1 MNMNKLITVA
11 AVAASAMAANA
22 SSITIDSVQQRWPW
36 NNKVDITYTV
46 TDGQN
51 RAGGIY
57 AGINFAITIPGYST
71 QVVSGNSLAASA
83 ETGGPGSRQYTV
95 TWTAPGGVRATS
107 CSVTATLF
115 PTNVPS
121 GNDYMIIDLASGAII
136 YEGLMATQD
145 ESNTRYNTTEY
156 KSTKMVLRKVPKW
169 ADANTLP
176 NYDTLAALGG
186 YPTGHSDFASGE
198 ISRNS
203 PTVRQPDKGYYLSI
217 FNLTMAQFCTVTGDA
232 SIGANDLTYYRSE
245 GYLKVRTGDSM
256 FDTSAANHDVA
267 VAAATSKIVAKAD
280 GTFYQRLNYLTGLYF
295 DYPTEVMHEIAAR
308 AGVQTKYI
316 WGADSTDATD
326 IQNYAATTYKD
337 GGRVVGSFPAN
348 NWGFYDMTG
357 LGYDYCLGIV
367 RYNVPKNRG
376 DLKDQGVFDATI
388 DTRDTLDSFTAKG
401 GPSRATTN
409 VDTIMNDARASS
421 RSALAENA
429 SWTGYRVAYIVE

>member
-1 MNMNKLITVA
+1 MKKQTWKA
-11 AVAASAMAANA
+11 AVSAAAIAASAMAANAA

-95 TWTAPGGVRATS
+95 TWTAPGGVKATS

-176 NYDTLAALGG
+176 NYDAISALGG
-186 YPTGHSDFASGE
+186 YPTGDDVTFPAADPARTWQTDKDYYAGVFLVTQAQYTKLGLTNPSGNKA
-198 ISRNS
+198 NS
-203 PTVRQPDKGYYLSI
+203 GCPVEKVSWEDIRSTS
-217 FNLTMAQFCTVTGDA
+217 NLNDPVTP
-232 SIGANDLTYYRSE
+232 SS
-245 GYLKVRTGDSM
+245 TGG
-256 FDTSAANHDVA
+256 FLA
-267 VAAATSKIVAKAD
+267 
-280 GTFYQRLNYLTGLYF
+280 RLNYLTLAKSGISGF
-295 DYPTEVMHEIAAR
+295 DLPSFMMGEIAAR
-308 AGVQTKYI
+308 AGSTTVYAGNSNTPDPDYLVCGENSGGKTAVVGSRLPNNWGLYDTSGNVWEWALDESRTNLSQATDALKPIYTGGKWARYRAGRTASSAAVNHKI
-316 WGADSTDATD
+316 SDGADSNGNNNAV
-326 IQNYAATTYKD
+326 TTRAD
-337 GGRVVGSFPAN
+337 WLGFRVF
-348 NWGFYDMTG
+348 
-357 LGYDYCLGIV
+357 
-367 RYNVPKNRG
+367 
-376 DLKDQGVFDATI
+376 
-388 DTRDTLDSFTAKG
+388 
-401 GPSRATTN
+401 
-409 VDTIMNDARASS
+409 
-421 RSALAENA
+421 
-429 SWTGYRVAYIVE
+429 YIVK

>member
-1 MNMNKLITVA
+1 MNTRKLTGKA
-11 AVAASAMAANA
+11 AILAAAIAASVALPIAANA

-57 AGINFAITIPGYST
+57 AGINFAIAIPGYST
-71 QVVSGNSLAASA
+71 QIVNGNSLAASA

-107 CSVTATLF
+107 CTVTATLF

-186 YPTGHSDFASGE
+186 YPTGDNVNYASSDPAR
-198 ISRNS
+198 IWQ
-203 PTVRQPDKGYYLSI
+203 TDKDYYAGVFLVTQAQYTNLGLSNPSSI
-217 FNLTMAQFCTVTGDA
+217 KGDERPVENV
-232 SIGANDLTYYRSE
+232 SW
-245 GYLKVRTGDSM
+245 
-256 FDTSAANHDVA
+256 
-267 VAAATSKIVAKAD
+267 
-280 GTFYQRLNYLTGLYF
+280 GTFRDSALITNPVPPSATGGFLARLNYRTLMKSGISGF
-295 DYPTEVMHEIAAR
+295 DIPTFMMAEIAAR
-308 AGVQTKYI
+308 AG
-316 WGADSTDATD
+316 
-326 IQNYAATTYKD
+326 ATTTYFWNSNTADPAYVVCNENSGNKTAA
-337 GGRVVGSFPAN
+337 VGSRLPN
-348 NWGFYDMTG
+348 NWGLYDVSGNVWEWALDESRTNLNTATDVFKPIYTG
-357 LGYDYCLGIV
+357 GSWV
-367 RYNVPKNRG
+367 RYRAGCAYTSAAVNHHASVG
-376 DLKDQGVFDATI
+376 ATI
-388 DTRDTLDSFTAKG
+388 SG
-401 GPSRATTN
+401 N
-409 VDTIMNDARASS
+409 N
-421 RSALAENA
+421 NA
-429 SWTGYRVAYIVE
+429 QTYKAGWLGFRVFYIVK

>member
-1 MNMNKLITVA
+1 MSKSKMTGKA
-11 AVAASAMAANA
+11 AILAAAIAASAAIPMAANAA

-57 AGINFAITIPGYST
+57 AGINFAIAIPGYST
-71 QVVSGNSLAASA
+71 QIVSGNSLAASA

-176 NYDTLAALGG
+176 NYDAISALGG
-186 YPTGHSDFASGE
+186 YPTGDDVNFASINRARTWQPNKDYYAGIFLVTQAQYTNLGLSNPASNKTNSGCPVEQVSWSE
-198 ISRNS
+198 IRGTTLITNTVS
-203 PTVRQPDKGYYLSI
+203 PS
-217 FNLTMAQFCTVTGDA
+217 ATGGFLA
-232 SIGANDLTYYRSE
+232 
-245 GYLKVRTGDSM
+245 
-256 FDTSAANHDVA
+256 
-267 VAAATSKIVAKAD
+267 
-280 GTFYQRLNYLTGLYF
+280 RLNYRTLTKSGITGF
-295 DYPTEVMHEIAAR
+295 DLPTFMMGEIATR
-308 AGVQTKYI
+308 AG
-316 WGADSTDATD
+316 
-326 IQNYAATTYKD
+326 AATVYFWNSDTPDPAYTVCSENS
-337 GGRVVGSFPAN
+337 GGKTVVVGSRLPN
-348 NWGFYDMTG
+348 NWGLYDTVGNVWEWALDESRTSVNQATDALKPIYTG
-357 LGYDYCLGIV
+357 GSWV
-367 RYNVPKNRG
+367 RMRAGRACSSAAVNHKASDGADKVDSNGAVTYKAAWIGFR
-376 DLKDQGVFDATI
+376 VF
-388 DTRDTLDSFTAKG
+388 
-401 GPSRATTN
+401 
-409 VDTIMNDARASS
+409 
-421 RSALAENA
+421 
-429 SWTGYRVAYIVE
+429 YIVQ

>member
-1 MNMNKLITVA
+1 MKKLMTLA
-11 AVAASAMAANA
+11 AIAASAAIPMAANAA

-71 QVVSGNSLAASA
+71 QIVSGNSLAASA

-95 TWTAPGGVRATS
+95 TWTAPSGVKATS
-107 CSVTATLF
+107 CSITATLF

-186 YPTGHSDFASGE
+186 YPTGD
-198 ISRNS
+198 NVNY
-203 PTVRQPDKGYYLSI
+203 PTYDPERTWQPNKDYYAGVFLVTQAQYT
-217 FNLTMAQFCTVTGDA
+217 NLGLTNPSSNKTDGGCPVEQVSWNELRDSTLIPNPVPPSATGGFLA
-232 SIGANDLTYYRSE
+232 
-245 GYLKVRTGDSM
+245 
-256 FDTSAANHDVA
+256 
-267 VAAATSKIVAKAD
+267 
-280 GTFYQRLNYLTGLYF
+280 RLNYRTLMKSGISGF
-295 DYPTEVMHEIAAR
+295 DLPSFMMGEIAAR
-308 AGVQTKYI
+308 AGSTTVYAGNSNTADPDYI
-316 WGADSTDATD
+316 VCSE
-326 IQNYAATTYKD
+326 NS
-337 GGRVVGSFPAN
+337 GGKTAVVGSRLPN
-348 NWGFYDMTG
+348 NWGLYDTTG
-357 LGYDYCLGIV
+357 NVWEWALDESRTNLSQATDALKPIYTGGSWV
-367 RYNVPKNRG
+367 RYRAGRAWSTAAANHKVSDGCDVANANTNPANKYNWIGFR
-376 DLKDQGVFDATI
+376 VF
-388 DTRDTLDSFTAKG
+388 
-401 GPSRATTN
+401 
-409 VDTIMNDARASS
+409 
-421 RSALAENA
+421 
-429 SWTGYRVAYIVE
+429 YIAQ

>member
-1 MNMNKLITVA
+1 MSMNKLIVFA
-11 AVAASAMAANA
+11 AVAASAAIPMAANA
-22 SSITIDSVQQRWPW
+22 ASITIDSVQQRWPW

-95 TWTAPGGVRATS
+95 TWTAPGGVKATS

-186 YPTGHSDFASGE
+186 YPTGDNVNFASANPARTWQPNKDYYVGIFLVTQAQYTNLGLSNPSKNKTNSGCPVEQVSWSE
-198 ISRNS
+198 IRGVSS
-203 PTVRQPDKGYYLSI
+203 IPDPVPLS
-217 FNLTMAQFCTVTGDA
+217 ATGGFL
-232 SIGANDLTYYRSE
+232 S
-245 GYLKVRTGDSM
+245 
-256 FDTSAANHDVA
+256 
-267 VAAATSKIVAKAD
+267 
-280 GTFYQRLNYLTGLYF
+280 RLNYRTQMKSGISGF
-295 DYPTEVMHEIAAR
+295 DLPTYIMAEIATR
-308 AGVQTKYI
+308 AG
-316 WGADSTDATD
+316 
-326 IQNYAATTYKD
+326 ATTVYFWNSD
-337 GGRVVGSFPAN
+337 TPDPAYVVCNENSGGKSAVVGSRLPN
-348 NWGFYDMTG
+348 NWGLYDMSGNVWEWALDESRTSVAQATDALTPIYTG
-357 LGYDYCLGIV
+357 GKWARFRAGRTASTAAVNHKISDGADFNGNNNAVTTRADWLGF
-367 RYNVPKNRG
+367 R
-376 DLKDQGVFDATI
+376 VF
-388 DTRDTLDSFTAKG
+388 
-401 GPSRATTN
+401 
-409 VDTIMNDARASS
+409 
-421 RSALAENA
+421 
-429 SWTGYRVAYIVE
+429 YIVK